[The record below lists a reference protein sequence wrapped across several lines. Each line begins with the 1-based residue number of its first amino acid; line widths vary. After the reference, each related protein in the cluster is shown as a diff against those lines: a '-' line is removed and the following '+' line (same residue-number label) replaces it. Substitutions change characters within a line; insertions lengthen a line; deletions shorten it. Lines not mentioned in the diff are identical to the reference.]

1 MANADHASSAS
12 GLIVLFKLT
21 YTPWWKHFFVVCV
34 VFALSLVST
43 SLRAQRPNATGFPAE
58 FSARVLERINAEPI
72 YFGWRLLSEAEAS
85 PPSDTTKLTPD
96 RAVHTAW
103 LLHQH
108 LAQAQLAEAAA
119 LSNAPR
125 RRHEELLR
133 FQASVGEEGFKKLFS
148 TWLQPGNAPIAEA
161 AIGDYRLLIWT
172 LHTEERITGEFYVA
186 VDGRMLIDDGL
197 SATRTQLRQILEAVR
212 AGWIPKAAMTTI
224 TPTPA
229 EERPTPAEERPTL
242 AEERPTPAEERPTTP
257 ALTAPTAPAESSSP
271 SDQDEATTPE
281 PSEPTTL
288 TPSTQ
293 TD

>member
-1 MANADHASSAS
+1 M
-12 GLIVLFKLT
+12 VLFKLT
-21 YTPWWKHFFVVCV
+21 HTPWWKHFFVVCV
-34 VFALSLVST
+34 VFALSLVSS
-43 SLRAQRPNATGFPAE
+43 SLRAQRPNAAGFPAE

-72 YFGWRLLSEAEAS
+72 YFGWRLLSEAEAT
-85 PPSDTTKLTPD
+85 PPSDTTKLAPD

-125 RRHEELLR
+125 RRYEELLR

-186 VDGRMLIDDGL
+186 VDGRMLIDDGR
-197 SATRTQLRQILEAVR
+197 STTRTQLRQILDAVR

-224 TPTPA
+224 TPTPV
-229 EERPTPAEERPTL
+229 EERPTPDERT
-242 AEERPTPAEERPTTP
+242 ATPAFTT
-257 ALTAPTAPAESSSP
+257 PTAPAESSSP
-271 SDQDEATTPE
+271 SDQAEATAPE
-281 PSEPTTL
+281 TSAPTTL

>member
-1 MANADHASSAS
+1 M
-12 GLIVLFKLT
+12 VLFKLT
-21 YTPWWKHFFVVCV
+21 HTPWWKHFFAVCV
-34 VFALSLVST
+34 VFALSLVS
-43 SLRAQRPNATGFPAE
+43 SSPRAQRPNAAGFPAE

-72 YFGWRLLSEAEAS
+72 YFGWRLLSEAEAT
-85 PPSDTTKLTPD
+85 PPSDTTKLAPD

-125 RRHEELLR
+125 RRYEELLR

-186 VDGRMLIDDGL
+186 VDGRMLIDDGR
-197 SATRTQLRQILEAVR
+197 STTRTQLRQILDAVR

-224 TPTPA
+224 TPTPVEERPTPA
-229 EERPTPAEERPTL
+229 EERPTPAEERPTPD
-242 AEERPTPAEERPTTP
+242 ERTATPAFTT
-257 ALTAPTAPAESSSP
+257 PTAPAESSSP
-271 SDQDEATTPE
+271 SDQAEATAPE
-281 PSEPTTL
+281 TSAPTTL